1 MWHVRK
7 QTLPSN
13 RRASTLLK
21 KPKVKRPSIY
31 HRFSLKN
38 PEHFDDEILATG
50 LGLHPDFM
58 IPTTPRGLGGKM
70 VQLDKLRLLN
80 MGHINER
87 YHQDYFHPP
96 QRASVLQDM
105 EAEAISGEPMFP
117 VRQMLKVARQSLQPV
132 KIRMPKLRDPNRRAS
147 VPPDDIGQSEFD
159 PSATKGGFFTV
170 EQGIGT
176 GRVNSPI
183 YQVTLSALHPQNQAL
198 QNPMLVLQ

>member
-1 MWHVRK
+1 MWHGRK

-21 KPKVKRPSIY
+21 KPTVKSPSLY
-31 HRFSLKN
+31 KRFSLRN
-38 PEHFDDEILATG
+38 PEHFEDEILHSG

-70 VQLDKLRLLN
+70 VKLDALRLLN

-96 QRASVLQDM
+96 KRSSVLQELEL
-105 EAEAISGEPMFP
+105 EARCEEPIFP
-117 VRQMLKVARQSLQPV
+117 VRQILKVARNSLQPV
-132 KIRMPKLRDPNRRAS
+132 KIKLDRTPDPMRRSAS
-147 VPPDDIGQSEFD
+147 AIVSKSEFD
-159 PSATKGGFFTV
+159 SSAIKGGFFTV

-176 GRVNSPI
+176 GRVNSPT
-183 YQVTLSALHPQNQAL
+183 YQVTRPLSCLLCILKPWLCKIQ
-198 QNPMLVLQ
+198 